1 MILIHKSVPFQ
12 ISRVLKDTA
21 GRYIII
27 QGSLFNE
34 SMVLINVYGPNV
46 DCPSFFE
53 KLFLLIASLP
63 GKLEILIAQYL
74 LILTVQQV

>member
-21 GRYIII
+21 GCYIII

-34 SMVLINVYGPNV
+34 SMVLTNVYSPNV
-46 DCPSFFE
+46 DWPSFFE

-63 GKLEILIAQYL
+63 
-74 LILTVQQV
+74 

>member
-1 MILIHKSVPFQ
+1 MLERSALYSPNSRGVMILIHKSVPFQ

-34 SMVLINVYGPNV
+34 SMVLTNVYGPNV

-53 KLFLLIASLP
+53 KLVT
-63 GKLEILIAQYL
+63 E
-74 LILTVQQV
+74 